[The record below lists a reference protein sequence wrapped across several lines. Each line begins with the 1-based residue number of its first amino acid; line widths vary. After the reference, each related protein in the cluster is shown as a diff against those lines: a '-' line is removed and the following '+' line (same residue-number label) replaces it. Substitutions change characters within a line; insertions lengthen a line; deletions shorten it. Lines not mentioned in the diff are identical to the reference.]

1 MQKNI
6 TLETMEK
13 HLQNKIN
20 LYQMAVIFSVLFA
33 LVGFTYN
40 VWRMEVSEENNTIRT
55 ACFEMLLELAALE
68 QLIYTAHYDGNI
80 VEGSPRKGWVKI
92 GLIADLSLL
101 TADSIRDTATAL
113 KNVWTQHW
121 NSMVD
126 NTDSV
131 TQIVQAIDTV
141 RESIKLELKMLD

>member
-1 MQKNI
+1 
-6 TLETMEK
+6 MEK
-13 HLQNKIN
+13 QQQNKVN

-33 LVGFTYN
+33 LVGFSYN

-55 ACFEMLLELAALE
+55 ACFEMLLELSSLE
-68 QLIYTAHYDGNI
+68 QLIYSAHYDGNI
-80 VEGSPRKGWVKI
+80 VEGSPRNGWVKI

-113 KNVWTQHW
+113 KNTWAQHW
-121 NSMVD
+121 NSVID

-141 RESIKLELKMLD
+141 RDSIKLELKMLD